1 MNRNKVLQLALIV
14 WPFLFTSVSRFSPSL
29 LAPDL
34 TFEYNTGTPARKL
47 GPVPGRRPVPCKAE
61 GDCSPKGGAPMK
73 VLIVDDN
80 PTAIK
85 MLELAFT
92 RAGYEV
98 DVAGDGVEA
107 LAKIP
112 LVRPDMVIM
121 DIMMPNMD
129 GFEATRQLRANPA
142 TANIPIIV
150 LTARDRIE
158 DKLSGFES
166 GADDYVVKPVL
177 PSELVARVNA
187 LLRRS
192 QQAAARAPEQRGRT
206 FGFLGVKGGVGT
218 TTLAVNVAV
227 ALAQSKKRVI
237 LADLHPWAGTAA
249 MQLGL
254 VPRGNV
260 SQLAQSEASGWSTAL
275 LESSLE
281 RHRSGV
287 LVFGVPMRTQSY
299 VGALEPE
306 KLVALVDGFETMAD
320 VVIVDMGNGL
330 TPTALALGG
339 RCHSAFLVLESDG
352 VVIQLTVETVKR
364 LEQVGLIGS
373 RLGLV
378 MVNRARSTSSYT
390 RDEIEQQL
398 GSKLTAVIAPEPE
411 ACFHAAKTGTPVV
424 LGQADTILAAQLRE
438 LSSGLL

>member
-1 MNRNKVLQLALIV
+1 
-14 WPFLFTSVSRFSPSL
+14 
-29 LAPDL
+29 
-34 TFEYNTGTPARKL
+34 
-47 GPVPGRRPVPCKAE
+47 
-61 GDCSPKGGAPMK
+61 MK

-80 PTAIK
+80 PTATR
-85 MLELAFT
+85 MLQLAFT

-98 DVAGDGVEA
+98 DVAVDGVEA
-107 LAKIP
+107 LARIP
-112 LVRPDMVIM
+112 SVRPDLVIM

-142 TANIPIIV
+142 TAGIPIIV

-227 ALAQSKKRVI
+227 ALAQGQKRVI

-260 SQLAQSEASGWSTAL
+260 SQLAQNEASGWSTPL

-287 LVFGVPMRTQSY
+287 QVFGVPMRTQSY
-299 VGALEPE
+299 VGTLEPE

-330 TPTALALGG
+330 TPAALALGG
-339 RCHSAFLVLESDG
+339 RCHSTFLVLESDA
-352 VVIQLTVETVKR
+352 VVLQLAVETVKR

-378 MVNRARSTSSYT
+378 VVNRARSASSYT

-398 GSKLTAVIAPEPE
+398 GSKLAAVITPAPEV
-411 ACFHAAKTGTPVV
+411 CFHATKTGTPVV
-424 LGQADTILAAQLRE
+424 LGQAESILAAQLRE
-438 LSSGLL
+438 LSSRLL

>member
-1 MNRNKVLQLALIV
+1 
-14 WPFLFTSVSRFSPSL
+14 
-29 LAPDL
+29 
-34 TFEYNTGTPARKL
+34 
-47 GPVPGRRPVPCKAE
+47 
-61 GDCSPKGGAPMK
+61 MK
-73 VLIVDDN
+73 VFIVDDN
-80 PTAIK
+80 PSATK
-85 MLELAFT
+85 MLHLAFT

-98 DVAGDGVEA
+98 EAAVDGVEA

-112 LVRPDMVIM
+112 SARPDMVIM

-142 TANIPIIV
+142 TAGIPIIV

-177 PSELVARVNA
+177 PAELVARVNA

-218 TTLAVNVAV
+218 TTLAVNIAV
-227 ALAQSKKRVI
+227 VLAQGQKRVI

-249 MQLGL
+249 AQLGL

-260 SQLAQSEASGWSTAL
+260 SQLAQTEAAGWNTRL
-275 LESSLE
+275 LEGHLE

-287 LVFGVPMRTQSY
+287 QVFGVPMRTEGY
-299 VGALEPE
+299 VGSLEPE

-330 TPTALALGG
+330 TPAALALGG
-339 RCHSAFLVLESDG
+339 RCHSTFLLLESDA
-352 VVIQLTVETVKR
+352 VALQLAADTVKR
-364 LEQVGLIGS
+364 LQEVGLIGS

-378 MVNRARSTSSYT
+378 LVNRTRSASTYT
-390 RDEIEQQL
+390 RDEIEQLL
-398 GSKLTAVIAPEPE
+398 GSKLVAVITPAPEVS
-411 ACFHAAKTGTPVV
+411 FHATKTATPVV
-424 LGQADTILAAQLRE
+424 LGQADAILAAQFRE
-438 LSSGLL
+438 LSSTLL